1 MSSMQKVF
9 GADDKEG
16 NVLGG
21 DPFRTESRL
30 MSPGGPSAEPSKK
43 EEDPGVNDEDS
54 EKTPA
59 ESGMEKVTVPN
70 IVGSPAYKGRAPFG
84 EDPEAIKFCAEMAE
98 ATAQSEKTYHLE
110 NAIAGA
116 SETGGDA
123 KGMAS
128 GQEAEDGPPEKKAKL
143 AEPKP
148 KALLKRLNSDS
159 YWKEEII
166 VVEES
171 QESVGSLFSQSSQQE
186 ENETQ
191 APAEEPNEKKP

>member
-1 MSSMQKVF
+1 MQKVF

-30 MSPGGPSAEPSKK
+30 MSPGGPSAEPSKT
-43 EEDPGVNDEDS
+43 EEDPGGRFPAWS
-54 EKTPA
+54 EHPA
-59 ESGMEKVTVPN
+59 LALPEKVTVPN

-148 KALLKRLNSDS
+148 KALLKRLNIVV
-159 YWKEEII
+159 EESQEFI

-191 APAEEPNEKKP
+191 APAEEPNEKNP